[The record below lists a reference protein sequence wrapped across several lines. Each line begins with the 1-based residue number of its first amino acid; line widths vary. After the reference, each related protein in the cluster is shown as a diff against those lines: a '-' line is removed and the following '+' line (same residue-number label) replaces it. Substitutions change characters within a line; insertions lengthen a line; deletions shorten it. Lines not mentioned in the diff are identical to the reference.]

1 MLVEGTRRFDPIGGT
16 VAALAVLGGLVLA
29 AFVPVMRPV
38 IIVVLAAGM
47 VVSPRGASLRWAAAA
62 GLPAALILAW
72 GSVAGG
78 QARADLVDCANPLSP
93 PAVARVLEA
102 LLVIAVIVLLARWLG
117 VTFMSLGLQRP
128 TRAEVGLGVLAILV
142 VPAGSLLLGTTL
154 AEPFFGVIRLHLSDP
169 VAVVPALALAIA
181 NGTMEELAYRGALL
195 SWLGRASTPLLALV
209 GQAVVFGAAHG
220 GSDYVGEAWP
230 VLLAVASGGLLA
242 GLVVRR
248 TGSLWLPIVVHIG
261 FDVPLYYAAV
271 CRLPSIGGG

>member
-1 MLVEGTRRFDPIGGT
+1 
-16 VAALAVLGGLVLA
+16 
-29 AFVPVMRPV
+29 
-38 IIVVLAAGM
+38 
-47 VVSPRGASLRWAAAA
+47 
-62 GLPAALILAW
+62 
-72 GSVAGG
+72 
-78 QARADLVDCANPLSP
+78 
-93 PAVARVLEA
+93 VARVLEA

-117 VTFMSLGLQRP
+117 VTLMSLGLQRP

-142 VPAGSLLLGTTL
+142 VPAGSLLFGTTL

-209 GQAVVFGAAHG
+209 GQALVFGAAHG

-261 FDVPLYYAAV
+261 FDVPLYYVAA
-271 CRLPSIGGG
+271 CRLPSLGGA